1 MREHS
6 RENSGTSGFME
17 QKKAGVTSGG
27 DQNGERDKVK
37 SEILAGAESC
47 RTSQVLKRSL
57 AFFPRR
63 MEATDGL

>member
-1 MREHS
+1 MSEGMREHS
-6 RENSGTSGFME
+6 RENSGTSRFME

-47 RTSQVLKRSL
+47 RNFQAKVREMGSL
-57 AFFPRR
+57 
-63 MEATDGL
+63 

>member
-1 MREHS
+1 
-6 RENSGTSGFME
+6 ME

>member
-1 MREHS
+1 
-6 RENSGTSGFME
+6 ME

-47 RTSQVLKRSL
+47 RNFQAKVREMGSL
-57 AFFPRR
+57 
-63 MEATDGL
+63 